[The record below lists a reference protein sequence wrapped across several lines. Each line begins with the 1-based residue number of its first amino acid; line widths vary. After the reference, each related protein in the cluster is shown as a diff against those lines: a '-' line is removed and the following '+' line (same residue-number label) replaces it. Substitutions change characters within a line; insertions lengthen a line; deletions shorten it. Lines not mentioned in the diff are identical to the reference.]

1 MTTLFLLVT
10 GVCQSLNELGVVSV
24 TKKWSGQ
31 NRTSRTACYGPAL
44 FFYAGEAIVL
54 CGDGRCDSPGSSAK
68 LCSYTLMDVKTN
80 AIMHKETLT
89 CEQVS
94 CVFCCCFMKLYQKF

>member
-1 MTTLFLLVT
+1 MLYACDMT
-10 GVCQSLNELGVVSV
+10 
-24 TKKWSGQ
+24 
-31 NRTSRTACYGPAL
+31 L
-44 FFYAGEAIVL
+44 FFYAGKAIVF

-80 AIMHKETLT
+80 AIMHMETVT

-94 CVFCCCFMKLYQKF
+94 CCFFCCFFMKLYSLPEALDFYYSGP